1 MIVMSKKQQ
10 KSIEIEEEEAPNKMY
25 SFIIGGVIVIAIMVV
40 FALLFH

>member
-1 MIVMSKKQQ
+1 MIVMSKRPQ
-10 KSIEIEEEEAPNKMY
+10 KSVQIEEEEEPNKMY